1 MNRISVIG
9 TGYVG
14 LVSGACLAEF
24 GLNVT
29 CMDIDAS
36 KIESLKA
43 FKIPIYEPELE
54 ELVAKNVKAGRLNF
68 TTDIAEAVENSS
80 TIFIAVGT
88 PPQEDGS
95 ADLQYVL
102 AAARSIAEHMNSYKV
117 IVDKSTVP
125 MGTGKKVKSVIQET
139 LENRSLDIPFD
150 VVSNPEFLREGSAVK
165 DFMHPDRI
173 VIGCESEKAAAI
185 MKNIYRVLFINNHP
199 FVITNIETA
208 ELIKYAANAF
218 LATKIAFINEM
229 SILCEKS
236 SANVQDV
243 ARAMGLDGRIGKYFL
258 HAGPGFGGSCFPK
271 DTKALLNISREY
283 GCENEIMKAIVSSN
297 DKQKLRM
304 VEKIQTA
311 MSGVQGKTFA
321 ILGLSF
327 KPETDDIRESSSIL
341 IIKRLLDEGAMVRA
355 YDPISME
362 NAQKYAFSKGEI
374 YFAQD
379 EYDCVTNAD
388 AVVII
393 TEWNQ
398 FRNLDITKIKETMN
412 DDYFFDLRN
421 IYERNYIEEYG
432 FNYYGVGR

>member
-29 CMDIDAS
+29 CMDIDNS

-54 ELVAKNVKAGRLNF
+54 ELVSKNVKAGRLHF

-95 ADLQYVL
+95 ADMQYVL
-102 AAARSIAEHMNSYKV
+102 SAATSIAEHMNSYKV

-125 MGTGKKVKSVIQET
+125 MGTGRRVKSVIQKT
-139 LENRSLDIPFD
+139 LESRALNIPFD

-173 VIGCESEKAAAI
+173 VIGCESTKAADI
-185 MKNIYRVLFINNHP
+185 MKNIYRVLYINNHP

-208 ELIKYAANAF
+208 ELIKYASNAF

-229 SILCEKS
+229 SALCEKS

-243 ARAMGLDGRIGKYFL
+243 ARAMGFDGRIGKYFL

-271 DTKALLNISREY
+271 DIKALLNISREY
-283 GCENEIMKAIVSSN
+283 GCENEIIKAIISSN
-297 DKQKLRM
+297 EKQKLHM
-304 VEKIQTA
+304 VEKIKGA
-311 MSGVQGKTFA
+311 MSDIQGKTIA

-327 KPETDDIRESSSIL
+327 KPETDDIRESSSII
-341 IIKRLLDEGAMVRA
+341 IIKRLLNEGAIIRA

-362 NAQKYAFSKGEI
+362 NTQKYAFSKDEI
-374 YFAQD
+374 YFAEN
-379 EYDCVTNAD
+379 EYDCVANAD

-398 FRNLDITKIKETMN
+398 FRNLDITKIKETMKG
-412 DDYFFDLRN
+412 DYFFDLRN
-421 IYERNYIEEYG
+421 IYERSYIEEYG
-432 FNYYGVGR
+432 LNYYGVGR